1 MKSFLIFLLVV
12 TICLLASSEMVDADT
27 RPPVEGCVLPDI
39 VLATPKSP
47 EHQAYLGL
55 VGKKTFKI
63 PEIKS
68 EVVIIE
74 IFSMY

>member
-1 MKSFLIFLLVV
+1 MKSFLTFLLVV

-27 RPPVEGCVLPDI
+27 HPPVVGGVLPDI
-39 VLATPKSP
+39 VLALPKSP

-55 VGKKTFKI
+55 AGKKTFKI
-63 PEIKS
+63 PDIKS

>member
-1 MKSFLIFLLVV
+1 MKSLLTFLLVV
-12 TICLLASSEMVDADT
+12 TICLFVSSEMVDADP
-27 RPPVEGCVLPDI
+27 RPPVEGGVLPDI

-47 EHQAYLGL
+47 EHQEYLGIA
-55 VGKKTFKI
+55 GKEAFKI
-63 PEIKS
+63 PEIKA

>member
-1 MKSFLIFLLVV
+1 MKFFLTFLLVV
-12 TICLLASSEMVDADT
+12 TICLLVSSEMVDADT
-27 RPPVEGCVLPDI
+27 RPPVEGGVLPDI

-47 EHQAYLGL
+47 EHQTYLGL
-55 VGKKTFKI
+55 AGKKTFKI

-68 EVVIIE
+68 EIVIIE